1 MPVQNL
7 NWLPTRLGKRYQVN
21 SLFRHGVYLLSLG
34 AAVSISPSA
43 HAVDVAVAGTSFIS
57 GLTFQVI
64 DLDPNDGIAASYRFD
79 TQGGAPAGYTDA
91 LVTTGVGSGSVQ
103 NAPFNSTSNF
113 LAPGIATS
121 AQAGV
126 VGSAQVGKGGLAS
139 EGAVTNYGAAVSST
153 VRTATQDVSTGF
165 PFTLWLAPNTALI
178 ASAYATT
185 TASVNGGC
193 SVYPSGL
200 CGSVHTE
207 AIMTGRVVSGG
218 VITQV
223 LQSGISSDAGV
234 GTFLTFGFDGL
245 PVFDT
250 GLDAVTY
257 GKKDKSS
264 GLLSITFTNNSLFET
279 SQYLQLDTVVAA
291 QAVPEP
297 ATYALMLA
305 GLLGLG
311 LTARRRRS

>member
-1 MPVQNL
+1 M
-7 NWLPTRLGKRYQVN
+7 N
-21 SLFRHGVYLLSLG
+21 SLFRRGIYLLSLS
-34 AAVSISPSA
+34 AAASATLPA
-43 HAVDVAVAGTSFIS
+43 HAADVAVAGTSFIS
-57 GLTFQVI
+57 GLTFTVI

-79 TQGGAPAGYTDA
+79 TVGGAPAGYTDA
-91 LVTTGVGSGSVQ
+91 LVNTGTGNGSVQ
-103 NAPFNSTSNF
+103 SVPFNSTTNF

-121 AQAGV
+121 AQPGV
-126 VGSAQVGKGGLAS
+126 VGSAQVGKSGIAS
-139 EGAVTNYGAAVSST
+139 EGAVTAFGAGVAST
-153 VRTATQDVSTGF
+153 VRTATQDVSIGF
-165 PFTLWLAPNTALI
+165 PFTLWLAPNTALV
-178 ASAYATT
+178 ASAYAST

-193 SVYPSGL
+193 GVYPSGL

-218 VITQV
+218 VITDV
-223 LQSGISSDAGV
+223 LTSSISSDAGV
-234 GTFLTFGFDGL
+234 GNFVTFGLDGL
-245 PVFDT
+245 PLFDT
-250 GLDAVTY
+250 GLNAVNN

-297 ATYALMLA
+297 GTYALMLA

-311 LTARRRRS
+311 LAARRR